1 MSRKIPVG
9 AISFGIFLIT
19 LGIAFLAYLTNL
31 ITSGEIIP
39 FIAVLNGIGILVLAA
54 MRQISPAEYEMS
66 AFVVGFWGIIILGG
80 GALWLLGARGVLS
93 AVATLATFVIL
104 IGILTVVAGFKEW
117 VSKR

>member
-19 LGIAFLAYLTNL
+19 LGITFLAYVTNL

-93 AVATLATFVIL
+93 AIATLATFVIL